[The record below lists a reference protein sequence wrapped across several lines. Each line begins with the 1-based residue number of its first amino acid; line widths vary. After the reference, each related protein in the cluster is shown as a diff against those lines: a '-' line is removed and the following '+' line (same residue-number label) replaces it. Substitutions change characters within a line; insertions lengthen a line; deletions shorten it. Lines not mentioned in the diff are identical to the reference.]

1 MEKENPPILLKGK
14 HTDKVPM
21 ENSMKISQNVKNR
34 ATTFLGIYPN
44 NIKTLIWKEICPYM
58 FTRAIV
64 KNSQTM
70 GTM

>member
-44 NIKTLIWKEICPYM
+44 NTKTLI
-58 FTRAIV
+58 
-64 KNSQTM
+64 
-70 GTM
+70 